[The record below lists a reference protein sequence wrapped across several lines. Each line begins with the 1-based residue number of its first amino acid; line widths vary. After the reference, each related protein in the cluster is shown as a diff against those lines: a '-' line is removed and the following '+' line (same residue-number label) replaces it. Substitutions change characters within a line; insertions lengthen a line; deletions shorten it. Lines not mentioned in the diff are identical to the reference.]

1 MKKND
6 LNKNVTLY
14 LISMSSNDSAKYLP
28 SIYSQLS
35 SDIKRIDIQNF
46 GPEGF
51 KRNKRKINIKQKMQS
66 MFNTVRSLR
75 KIKYYFLEIIFKSVK
90 LK

>member
-6 LNKNVTLY
+6 LNKNVTLH

-51 KRNKRKINIKQKMQS
+51 KRNKRKINIKQKNAVYVQYCALTKK
-66 MFNTVRSLR
+66 NQILLPRNN
-75 KIKYYFLEIIFKSVK
+75 I
-90 LK
+90 